1 MYLFCITFHFR
12 PQNECMR
19 RDPFDK
25 STGCRTRA
33 RAKDADGPRPADSR
47 HRVPSMKCAVLVV
60 VVLELFPGNFLAVL
74 PGTGDGEWPRKE
86 VRSYL
91 ATSTINSFTPGRGTR
106 YQPPVSRTL
115 NTCSALISCFTHS
128 LMLYFYTNSVSCQS
142 GRYFRM

>member
-1 MYLFCITFHFR
+1 MYLFHITFHFR
-12 PQNECMR
+12 PQNECVR

-25 STGCRTRA
+25 STACRTKA

-47 HRVPSMKCAVLVV
+47 HRVPSMKCAVLVVV

-91 ATSTINSFTPGRGTR
+91 ATSTINSFTPGRGDTV
-106 YQPPVSRTL
+106 PDTV

>member
-1 MYLFCITFHFR
+1 MYIFHITFHFR
-12 PQNECMR
+12 PQNECVR
-19 RDPFDK
+19 RDSSDK

-33 RAKDADGPRPADSR
+33 RAKDADGPRPSDSR
-47 HRVPSMKCAVLVV
+47 HRVPSMKCAVLVVV

-91 ATSTINSFTPGRGTR
+91 ATSTINSFTPGSGDTV
-106 YQPPVSRTL
+106 PDTV
-115 NTCSALISCFTHS
+115 NTCSAIISCFAHS

-142 GRYFRM
+142 GNLECNIR

>member
-1 MYLFCITFHFR
+1 MYIFHITFHFR
-12 PQNECMR
+12 PQNECVR
-19 RDPFDK
+19 
-25 STGCRTRA
+25 

-60 VVLELFPGNFLAVL
+60 VAVLELFPGNFLAVL

-91 ATSTINSFTPGRGTR
+91 ATSTINSFTPGRGDTPDTV
-106 YQPPVSRTL
+106 Y
-115 NTCSALISCFTHS
+115 TCSAIISCFTHS
-128 LMLYFYTNSVSCQS
+128 LMLMLYFYTNSVSCQS